1 MDERGDVMSLVIYY
15 KREAVP
21 CEIQEFN
28 DSYFDIFTPLEDN
41 SLTREI
47 LRDID
52 QAEYLD
58 KDGFSGRSKSGMW
71 ISREYLSTGTK
82 TLLNILAHPN
92 VCFNVAECG
101 FNVLKKLVSFNTG
114 TVFWDN
120 PALTGLLG
128 DCDIQVDGCQFNTI
142 QDLRRYL
149 CEIRR

>member
-71 ISREYLSTGTK
+71 ISGRCARRPRTRRRAVSLSGWKSSMT
-82 TLLNILAHPN
+82 
-92 VCFNVAECG
+92 
-101 FNVLKKLVSFNTG
+101 
-114 TVFWDN
+114 
-120 PALTGLLG
+120 
-128 DCDIQVDGCQFNTI
+128 
-142 QDLRRYL
+142 R
-149 CEIRR
+149 